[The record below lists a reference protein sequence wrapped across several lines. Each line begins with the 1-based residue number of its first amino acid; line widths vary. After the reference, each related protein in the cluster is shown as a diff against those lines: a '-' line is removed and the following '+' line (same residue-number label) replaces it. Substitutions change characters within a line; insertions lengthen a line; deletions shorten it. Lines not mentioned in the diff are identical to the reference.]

1 MPTARALPLL
11 VLVAGLAGCSDV
23 ASVGADPVVVEVD
36 VAAAD
41 AAQVAAMERVLHARL
56 DALRSSTFSSLTS
69 SIRGNTVVLRF
80 EREQVARAAI
90 EPLVTARGELRVHR
104 VALPA
109 GAWYTDADVED
120 AAVVATESGH
130 ALEITLSE
138 QRGRHVQSLSARW
151 IGATVEVVWDGEVMA
166 TANVAGPFGR
176 HVQLTTDDLQQAQA
190 MAAIL
195 ESGRLPARVA
205 AYRIE
210 GAQ

>member
-1 MPTARALPLL
+1 MPNVRAS
-11 VLVAGLAGCSDV
+11 VLVALLAVLAGCSDV
-23 ASVGADPVVVEVD
+23 ASLGADPVVVEVD
-36 VAAAD
+36 VAAAEG
-41 AAQVAAMERVLHARL
+41 AQVAAMERVLHARL
-56 DALRSSTFSSLTS
+56 DTLRSSTFSSLTS
-69 SIRGNTVVLRF
+69 SIRGNTIVLRF
-80 EREQVARAAI
+80 EREPLARAAI

-104 VALPA
+104 VALPD

-138 QRGRHVQSLSARW
+138 QRGRQVQSLSTRW
-151 IGATVEVVWDGEVMA
+151 IGETVAVVWDGEVLT

-176 HVQLTTDDLQQAQA
+176 HIQLTTDDLQQAQA

-205 AYRIE
+205 GYRIDGTE
-210 GAQ
+210 